1 VLPIG
6 VTFALPTV
14 WLNTPTILVAILPL
28 IPLGA
33 ETPAGRWLRAGG
45 GVEAA
50 AGQRVQR
57 VRRRLRWAGL
67 VARRGIAAAV
77 APRESRRSNG

>member
-28 IPLGA
+28 IALGVDA
-33 ETPAGRWLRAGG
+33 PAGRWLRASGRA
-45 GVEAA
+45 ERIAL
-50 AGQRVQR
+50 QRL
-57 VRRRLRWAGL
+57 RRRVRWAGL
-67 VARRGIAAAV
+67 VVRREVATML